1 MKSPAPTAATF
12 AAIRAMRRKRL
23 QGIPMRRMGRN
34 VMRMFGLGTARP
46 RRALVQYACGDEH
59 RALLAMTRPIHAAY
73 CDHHRIDY
81 LATEEDVCTAARGP
95 YWAKVDR
102 IIEALRSGYEQVAW
116 LDTDCVVVDASYDIF
131 DASGFGIAVCECFDS
146 PSIERH
152 FNVGVLLVTDSPHVR
167 AFLDTWYAMPTSQR
181 WPEQEPFIELM
192 AARPHRDLLT
202 ILPNRFNCLDIHM
215 EARDPIIRTFHGDGD
230 RVGKVAALVAAI
242 GAAGASTVA
251 A

>member
-1 MKSPAPTAATF
+1 
-12 AAIRAMRRKRL
+12 
-23 QGIPMRRMGRN
+23 
-34 VMRMFGLGTARP
+34 MRMFGLGTARP

-59 RALLAMTRPIHAAY
+59 CALLAMTRPIHAAY
-73 CDHHRIDY
+73 CDRHRIDY
-81 LATEEDVCTAARGP
+81 LATEEDVCRAARGP